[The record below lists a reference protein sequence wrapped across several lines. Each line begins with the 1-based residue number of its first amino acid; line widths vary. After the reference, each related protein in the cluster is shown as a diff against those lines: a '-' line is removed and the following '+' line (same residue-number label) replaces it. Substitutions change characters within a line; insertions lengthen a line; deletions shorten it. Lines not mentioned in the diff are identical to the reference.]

1 MYNTGISNNP
11 NRNKSENQHKIYWRE
26 ITAPYLSIARAK
38 MKINLFSIVAHRK
51 SPNITKVKLVCDCK
65 II

>member
-26 ITAPYLSIARAK
+26 ITAPYLPSKNGKLIC
-38 MKINLFSIVAHRK
+38 LVPYVAP
-51 SPNITKVKLVCDCK
+51 S
-65 II
+65 